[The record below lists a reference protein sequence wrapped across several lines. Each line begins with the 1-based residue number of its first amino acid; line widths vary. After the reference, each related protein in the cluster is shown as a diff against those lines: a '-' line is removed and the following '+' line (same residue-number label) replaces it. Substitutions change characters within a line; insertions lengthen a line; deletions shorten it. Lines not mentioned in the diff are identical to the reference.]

1 MSMPIRPE
9 VVSYTI
15 FTQDEETKLWN
26 WQTKAINNEIIA
38 TGTEETTTLRDCI
51 KNFFFDQGVTYG
63 LFEPWPS
70 NYGPLKRLPEEKY
83 QINKYLS
90 QGN

>member
-1 MSMPIRPE
+1 MSMPTRPE
-9 VVSYTI
+9 IVSYTI
-15 FTQDEETKLWN
+15 FSQDQETKLWN
-26 WQTKAINNEIIA
+26 WQTKAINNEIIGS
-38 TGTEETTTLRDCI
+38 GTEEQPTLRQSIDH
-51 KNFFFDQGVTYG
+51 FFQTQGVVYG
-63 LFEPWPS
+63 ILEPWPT